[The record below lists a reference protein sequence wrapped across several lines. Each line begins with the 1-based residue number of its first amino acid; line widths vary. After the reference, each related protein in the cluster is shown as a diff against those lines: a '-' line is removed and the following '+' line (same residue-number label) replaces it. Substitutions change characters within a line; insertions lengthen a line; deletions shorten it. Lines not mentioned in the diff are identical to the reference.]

1 MCQEDKSVHD
11 VQRERRKIR
20 IRYATNIGAICLLF
34 PPEVRIR
41 KGIPSPW
48 RCRSNLFEISFGS
61 VGWLRKCHREMSHR
75 DRFGTNE
82 TSRQEVRND
91 GNRIRR
97 RRLSSTI
104 DATTGR
110 RHRAIERTHLLGCI
124 GDDAGN
130 GHSMLK
136 WKIRAR
142 AGRFRQRQSR
152 EKMAEAE
159 MPVTCLLKFSEM
171 LCQIPSRPGRKHLLW
186 VVISKAFV
194 LSKTRHRGDDAVI
207 DGCSLFFLGGLD
219 S

>member
-1 MCQEDKSVHD
+1 MFAFPARGSDQERYPQPLEMPFKFVRNIFWKRWVAAKVSPGNVSSGPLRD
-11 VQRERRKIR
+11 QRNFQAGSQERRKQD
-20 IRYATNIGAICLLF
+20 
-34 PPEVRIR
+34 PP
-41 KGIPSPW
+41 PS
-48 RCRSNLFEISFGS
+48 
-61 VGWLRKCHREMSHR
+61 
-75 DRFGTNE
+75 
-82 TSRQEVRND
+82 
-91 GNRIRR
+91 
-97 RRLSSTI
+97 LSSTI

-171 LCQIPSRPGRKHLLW
+171 LCQIPSRPGRKSFLW
-186 VVISKAFV
+186 SVISKRFV
-194 LSKTRHRGDDAVI
+194 FSKTRHS
-207 DGCSLFFLGGLD
+207 CFFLAGRLGWTLERC
-219 S
+219 SRPQRYAVGTKLVWSVS